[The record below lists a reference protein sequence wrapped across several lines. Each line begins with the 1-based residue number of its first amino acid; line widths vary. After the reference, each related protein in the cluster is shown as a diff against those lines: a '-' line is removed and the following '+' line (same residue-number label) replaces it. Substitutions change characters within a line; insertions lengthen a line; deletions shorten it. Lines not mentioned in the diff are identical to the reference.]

1 MATDKQIQLI
11 HVLKNKAGF
20 DDETYLQM
28 LEEFGVQSSKNLTS
42 AQAAKLIDRLSQ
54 EKRHLRRNGFVTDK
68 QVFVIAK
75 KWRDLSKMQDAEEK
89 DKALKSYIQKKFGKT
104 QIYDLTRKEAAELI
118 RAFLNWGGKK

>member
-42 AQAAKLIDRLSQ
+42 AQAAKLIDFYAGDPFCVISVCGKYFKERLAG
-54 EKRHLRRNGFVTDK
+54 K
-68 QVFVIAK
+68 IAN
-75 KWRDLSKMQDAEEK
+75 
-89 DKALKSYIQKKFGKT
+89 IQKKMKV
-104 QIYDLTRKEAAELI
+104 
-118 RAFLNWGGKK
+118 